1 MISVEEVLSVCWS
14 GGPALRRERPQCS
27 RRIGSM
33 VRLEPVG
40 LRDLSLVKVR
50 GERWS
55 LNCHVSAS
63 ASGLFA
69 AVGGSD
75 WASGLACGSCAELEY
90 RGHTV
95 TVNVVD
101 RCGGCSKGW
110 FDLGGP
116 AWRAL
121 TGGQPPGHVY
131 GVRSR
136 WVSCPLSLTGGR
148 NLHVYVKPG
157 SHAWDARF
165 QPTHQVR
172 PVEEMYIDGGRGWQR
187 MAKCENFMFCK
198 PAGIT
203 LHGRFRLRLFSD
215 TGNIETRVAQLT
227 GGSYIDTGT
236 NNGGPCTSPPTR
248 PTTVTTPPRPPPT
261 TTPRPPES
269 TTTAGWEGSSQ
280 VDCSVMDGLYP
291 DPDNCRGFIKCA
303 QVTSM
308 DCRSQLSLEPDII
321 VTGWEISPALWWRT
335 SFRPPHLEL

>member
-1 MISVEEVLSVCWS
+1 M
-14 GGPALRRERPQCS
+14 
-27 RRIGSM
+27 
-33 VRLEPVG
+33 
-40 LRDLSLVKVR
+40 SLF
-50 GERWS
+50 S
-55 LNCHVSAS
+55 LDCYFSAA
-63 ASGLFA
+63 ASGMFA

-75 WASGLACGSCAELEY
+75 WASGLGCGGCAELEW

-116 AWRAL
+116 AWRGKILVKLILNVPNVALVAL

-148 NLHVYVKPG
+148 NIQIYVKPG

-187 MAKCENFMFCK
+187 MVKCENFMFCK

-203 LHGRFRLRLFSD
+203 LHGRFTLRLVSD
-215 TGNIETRVAQLT
+215 TGTIETTVTQLT
-227 GGSYIDTGT
+227 SLNSSYIDTGT
-236 NNGGPCTSPPTR
+236 NNGGGPCTSPPT
-248 PTTVTTPPRPPPT
+248 PTPPST
-261 TTPRPPES
+261 TTPTPPES
-269 TTTAGWEGSSQ
+269 TTTGGWEGSSQ
-280 VDCSVMDGLYP
+280 VDCSVRDGLYP

-303 QVTSM
+303 QVTSK
-308 DCRSQLSLEPDII
+308 L
-321 VTGWEISPALWWRT
+321 
-335 SFRPPHLEL
+335 